1 MKNNNIAKG
10 MLLLMPAF
18 VPSYAATVPPKDSVL
33 TQSDSTATLNG
44 RELKTVSVVRRKN
57 GMMRM
62 SGAMNGN
69 IISKDELFKAACC
82 NLGESFTTNPSVDLN
97 YSDAAT
103 GAKQIKLLG
112 LNGSYVQM
120 LTENLPDFR
129 GSAMPYSLGYIP
141 GTWMK
146 SIQVSK
152 GAASVKNGYEG
163 LTGQI
168 NVEYLKPEDEQGA
181 SVNMYGNTDGK
192 FEANAEGNVHLSKKW
207 FTNIL
212 THYEN
217 QWGSHDMNHDG
228 FSDMPNVRQYNLQNR
243 WLYKDSRYIMHAGIS
258 LINEDRRSGQTF
270 GHLSDEM
277 KQEMSNQP
285 QYKIGVKTNRYEGY
299 MKHAFILNPEHGTN
313 IALMANADMQ
323 QLDAGY
329 GYKSYYVNE
338 KNLYAQLMFEH
349 NFNEF
354 HNISTGVSLVYDYL
368 GQLYNM
374 QNVQNVERQRLN
386 EKETVPGA
394 YAQYT
399 YNLHNKLIAMA
410 GLRVDHSSEY
420 GTFVTPRFHIKWQP
434 ASFVSL
440 RLSAGKAYR
449 SPHILAENNY
459 LMASSRQLVIGN
471 KHMEEAWN
479 MGASSQ
485 FTFSIAN
492 KPLTLNAEYYYTRF
506 SHQTVVDFDSDVH
519 QVRIGD
525 QAGLAY
531 SHVFQI
537 DATYPVL
544 KGLTLTAAYRRN
556 YVRENY
562 NGVRMEKP
570 LQSRYKGL
578 VTASYKTPLGLW
590 QADATLQLNGGGRMP
605 QPYTLADGTQS
616 WNSSFKAYPML
627 NLQVT
632 RWFRHFSIYAGGENL
647 TNKRQKNAVIDSMN
661 PWGQQF
667 DTNMVWGPVNG
678 AMGYIGIRINFGRL
692 Q

>member
-10 MLLLMPAF
+10 MLFLMPAF
-18 VPSYAATVPPKDSVL
+18 VPSYAATVTPKDSVL

-82 NLGESFTTNPSVDLN
+82 NLGESFTTNPSVDVN

-578 VTASYKTPLGLW
+578 ITASYKTHLGLW

-605 QPYTLADGTQS
+605 QPYTLADGTRS